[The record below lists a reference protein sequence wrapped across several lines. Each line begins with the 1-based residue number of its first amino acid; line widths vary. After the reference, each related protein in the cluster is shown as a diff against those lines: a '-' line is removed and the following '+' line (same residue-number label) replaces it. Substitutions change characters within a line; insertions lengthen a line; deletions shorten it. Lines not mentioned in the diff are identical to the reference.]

1 MTTTRRIGVL
11 FIALAV
17 VLAALLVALPAQAAT
32 RKPGPVCTPKV
43 AKKHPKRCVII
54 VYPKGTKPDQTI
66 IVDLGAN

>member
-11 FIALAV
+11 FITLAV
-17 VLAALLVALPAQAAT
+17 VLAVLLVALPAQAAS

-54 VYPKGTKPDQTI
+54 VYPKGTKPDQVI
-66 IVDLGAN
+66 HVDLGAG